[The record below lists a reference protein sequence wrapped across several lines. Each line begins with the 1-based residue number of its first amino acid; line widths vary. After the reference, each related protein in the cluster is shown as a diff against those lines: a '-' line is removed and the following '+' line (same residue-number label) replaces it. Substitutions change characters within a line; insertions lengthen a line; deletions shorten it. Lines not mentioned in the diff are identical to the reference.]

1 MNDFATELQRAAEA
15 DIAAARDGALRARTT
30 HARAE
35 LMRHMMLTTAK
46 STDRPRAQSI
56 SLVVDE
62 WLDAWQRNRK
72 NYRYVTQMEM
82 LSGACYDAL
91 RAPGAQTDNAV
102 RIAFAALERACVANG
117 TTLADE
123 MAWRSG
129 CSHGWWSDVVPSPR
143 NGEYS
148 ERSRRGESLWERGCP
163 PQCLG

>member
-1 MNDFATELQRAAEA
+1 MNDFTAELKLAAEA
-15 DIAAARDGALRARTT
+15 DMAAAREAALRARTA

-46 STDRPRAQSI
+46 STDQPREQSI
-56 SLVVDE
+56 ALVVDE
-62 WLDAWQRNRK
+62 WLDAWQRNRT
-72 NYRYVTQMEM
+72 NYPYVPPMEA

-91 RAPGAQTDNAV
+91 RSPTPATDNAV
-102 RIAFAALERACVANG
+102 RAAFAALERACVANG

-129 CSHGWWSDVVPSPR
+129 CSHGWWSDVAPSPR
-143 NGEYS
+143 EREYS
-148 ERSRRGESLWERGCP
+148 ERSRRSEALWERGCP